1 MGAGSG
7 LRCATLPIL
16 FYASLVAF
24 SLLLVACASGA
35 SCMVAPLSLHF
46 AGILSDYQCLVGLS
60 ALWLFHCRFECR
72 RMRLKFF
79 AQFVKMLP
87 TTQCRQR
94 IRRIACLCMCAQLFS
109 GMLLWVPSC
118 AVLDCTY
125 FQGLRPIVK
134 ICFFSCWSRD
144 ATFLHA
150 YCIWKDLSF
159 NKEVRT
165 FFPQNV

>member
-1 MGAGSG
+1 VAEVREAEEVAGEVPA
-7 LRCATLPIL
+7 LRQPR
-16 FYASLVAF
+16 
-24 SLLLVACASGA
+24 
-35 SCMVAPLSLHF
+35 
-46 AGILSDYQCLVGLS
+46 LVGLS

-94 IRRIACLCMCAQLFS
+94 IRRVACLCMCAQLFS

-125 FQGLRPIVK
+125 FQGQWPTVK

-144 ATFLHA
+144 AIFLNA

-165 FFPQNV
+165 FFPKCIIRGQTSLSREQ